1 MHLLTSQLPTRSGLP
16 RAPGMSY
23 LLKRV
28 LTFFSGC
35 HHISPT
41 SPPPRFQTKVFSAL
55 LLGEVTGFW
64 EAQEYLLSATSF
76 PGMDVLLT
84 HYWSPCWLPLW
95 KIMNMEELFCIYK
108 TNVLFVLSPSYPK
121 KDLQAFAWKAQ
132 LLMQPVLTQR
142 TPVGRREIR
151 SLCGDL
157 ALPLLQVEPLLCPPH
172 SSHTLWRIHIWM
184 LLLTTLKKLE
194 FFNPQRP
201 KRQWMSVTNIML
213 LILFFPKKPQT
224 LAFYF
229 P

>member
-1 MHLLTSQLPTRSGLP
+1 
-16 RAPGMSY
+16 
-23 LLKRV
+23 
-28 LTFFSGC
+28 
-35 HHISPT
+35 
-41 SPPPRFQTKVFSAL
+41 
-55 LLGEVTGFW
+55 
-64 EAQEYLLSATSF
+64 
-76 PGMDVLLT
+76 MDVLLT
-84 HYWSPCWLPLW
+84 HCWSPCWLPLW

-132 LLMQPVLTQR
+132 LLMQPVLTRR
-142 TPVGRREIR
+142 TSVAGREIR

-201 KRQWMSVTNIML
+201 KRQWMAVTNIML
-213 LILFFPKKPQT
+213 LILFFQKKNNNNKNLHSTFLNSWKEIKYNNRKIPLHLKNLCWIKKNT
-224 LAFYF
+224 FILI
-229 P
+229 